1 MPSLD
6 PDTLFYGSDERRADF
21 LTDDTPEEYPELA
34 STMSVTAAEPKEV
47 DGSSVQFYDVNV
59 GGRAV
64 QKRFKEFDTIHR
76 LLRSA
81 YADAPELLAKIP
93 KLPNKTFGR
102 TSGDEFVERRRAG
115 LEELMQVSHPPVPGR
130 FAFDDCRGLR
140 NGCWL
145 GGACVQVG
153 RRWRR
158 WLRAPSAEAAS
169 GGCRGCC
176 GWSI

>member
-64 QKRFKEFDTIHR
+64 EKRFKEFDTIHR

-81 YADAPELLAKIP
+81 YADVPELLAKIP

-115 LEELMQVSHPPVPGR
+115 LEELMQVSHPPFSR
-130 FAFDDCRGLR
+130 AFCFRRLP
-140 NGCWL
+140 WL
-145 GGACVQVG
+145 AQRLLAGWCLCAS
-153 RRWRR
+153 
-158 WLRAPSAEAAS
+158 WLAVAPLAA
-169 GGCRGCC
+169 GTEC
-176 GWSI
+176 

>member
-64 QKRFKEFDTIHR
+64 EKRFKEFDTIHR

-102 TSGDEFVERRRAG
+102 TSGDEFVERC
-115 LEELMQVSHPPVPGR
+115 EIM
-130 FAFDDCRGLR
+130 
-140 NGCWL
+140 
-145 GGACVQVG
+145 
-153 RRWRR
+153 
-158 WLRAPSAEAAS
+158 
-169 GGCRGCC
+169 
-176 GWSI
+176 

>member
-34 STMSVTAAEPKEV
+34 STVSVTAAEPKEV

-64 QKRFKEFDTIHR
+64 EKRFKEFDTIHR

-115 LEELMQVSHPPVPGR
+115 LEELMQVSTPQSPPPFPGLLLSSM
-130 FAFDDCRGLR
+130 AMP
-140 NGCWL
+140 
-145 GGACVQVG
+145 GARLLAGWCLCASWPAV
-153 RRWRR
+153 
-158 WLRAPSAEAAS
+158 APSAPGTE
-169 GGCRGCC
+169 C
-176 GWSI
+176 